1 MREADKSTLGQH
13 LSVKFPHSVVTLS
26 DNRGHH
32 WLPHAQ
38 MTPQYQGLLCES
50 SPVKLEVVQ
59 TLNPATFLPDEAG
72 SSDHSCLEILDEV
85 FSSRPDLT
93 DKPLQNPDV
102 LLCTDG
108 SSFTETWKRMA
119 RYAMVS
125 DSEVVEVEA
134 LPQGWSEQ
142 RVELWA
148 LIRALKLSQD
158 RQVNIY
164 TDSQYAFATL
174 HFHRNL

>member
-1 MREADKSTLGQH
+1 MREDDKSTLGQH

-85 FSSRPDLT
+85 FSRRPDLT
-93 DKPLQNPDV
+93 DKLDLTDTLQNPDLV
-102 LLCTDG
+102 LYTNG
-108 SSFTETWKRMA
+108 SSFMENGERMA
-119 RYAMVS
+119 GYAMVP
-125 DSEVVEVEA
+125 DSEVVEAEA
-134 LPQGWSEQ
+134 LPQGWS
-142 RVELWA
+142 A
-148 LIRALKLSQD
+148 
-158 RQVNIY
+158 
-164 TDSQYAFATL
+164 
-174 HFHRNL
+174 